1 MNSKNPRHNSVRI
14 VRRDYCYSGTCQ
26 SQCSALEDI
35 LLSINAETTYHSS
48 KRNVFFVERKRQNKN
63 KTKKKTQRPLEK
75 LSSLY
80 CEILLRWRLACRI
93 TDNFAE
99 MFKTLNPRY
108 FILMKCFPICVLRV
122 MKIPSDDDFNNYFQ
136 FYSSLWCLIRVSI
149 AVPRVKL
156 QWQP

>member
-1 MNSKNPRHNSVRI
+1 MWGGIIAIQGLVKVNVVHWKTYFCLSMQKLHI
-14 VRRDYCYSGTCQ
+14 
-26 SQCSALEDI
+26 I
-35 LLSINAETTYHSS
+35 LQKEMFFCRKKET
-48 KRNVFFVERKRQNKN
+48 KQKQNK
-63 KTKKKTQRPLEK
+63 KKHRDRLKNYLLFIVKFCCGDDWRAASPTTLPKCSK
-75 LSSLY
+75 LS
-80 CEILLRWRLACRI
+80 
-93 TDNFAE
+93 
-99 MFKTLNPRY
+99 NPRY

>member
-35 LLSINAETTYHSS
+35 LLSINAETTYHS
-48 KRNVFFVERKRQNKN
+48 KRNVLFVERKRQNKN
-63 KTKKKTQRPLEK
+63 KTKKKHKDRLKNFLLFIVKFCCGDDWRAASPTTLPKCSK
-75 LSSLY
+75 LS
-80 CEILLRWRLACRI
+80 
-93 TDNFAE
+93 
-99 MFKTLNPRY
+99 NPRY

-156 QWQP
+156 Q